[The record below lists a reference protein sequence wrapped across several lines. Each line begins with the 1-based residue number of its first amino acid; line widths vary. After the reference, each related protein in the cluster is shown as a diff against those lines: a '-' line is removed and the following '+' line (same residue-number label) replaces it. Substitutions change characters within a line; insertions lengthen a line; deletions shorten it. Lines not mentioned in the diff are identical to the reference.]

1 MVNAERNQ
9 SFLSQSWLEPQNG
22 LICFC
27 RLFHRPSGDVKEEE
41 EGPTDCL
48 LVCVNGIPDLPHTEP
63 SLAVL
68 ARCWKQQLVL
78 ASGMVSTACGA
89 NSSDSSPPPPPLFPP
104 SSSSSSFAFASSI
117 LYFLFLSG
125 IFSIHLALSFSFSMC
140 SACAPPSFISASFI

>member
-89 NSSDSSPPPPPLFPP
+89 NSSDSSPPPLFPP